1 MLWNDTGNQN
11 SYKSKPWY
19 PGEHQNSWQI
29 DVCPPNFGITCSHTI
44 ACFYPN
50 RSKLRQALATALPG
64 NRIVKSSPICK
75 LRTKKRETRTTGW
88 RLYVPKMFEGVKS
101 GIWRN
106 HNLIQPPLVSH
117 KQLRCCAHPISFKVA
132 SIDTCSVSSLSST
145 WTSKPASRALAQ
157 WHAAIPFPKQSCCC
171 ALGRYTQ
178 TGGCPSLI
186 KP

>member
-1 MLWNDTGNQN
+1 MSPEFWDHMQPHHSMLLSEPLKVEASTC
-11 SYKSKPWY
+11 
-19 PGEHQNSWQI
+19 HCFAWQS
-29 DVCPPNFGITCSHTI
+29 DSE
-44 ACFYPN
+44 
-50 RSKLRQALATALPG
+50 
-64 NRIVKSSPICK
+64 IVPH
-75 LRTKKRETRTTGW
+75 LQTPDKKRETRTTGW
-88 RLYVPKMFEGVKS
+88 RLYVPKIFEGVKS